1 MESKWTEMKKK
12 QFQKDQDVKSNQK
25 YYYVL
30 LLLLLRQKPIPSI
43 ASEV

>member
-1 MESKWTEMKKK
+1 MNGNEKKK
-12 QFQKDQDVKSNQK
+12 QFQKDHDVKSNQK